1 MATFNT
7 AEYTKQA
14 DGLLS
19 NRVAGQIASGDIRI
33 AEAVYTTAGTE
44 AASDLVNVITLPI
57 GAVVLPENCRYAYEA
72 SGGTGTAISTLGD
85 AGDDDRYSATSVT
98 ITSAGTT
105 AVTAVTDRVLT
116 RYAVTASTNTV
127 IAKLGLSSGSVT
139 AGKKI
144 KFVIAYRLP

>member
-14 DGLLS
+14 DGRLS
-19 NRVAGQIASGDIRI
+19 NRVEGNLTSGDIRL
-33 AEAVYTTAGTE
+33 AETVYTTAGTE
-44 AASDLVNVITLPI
+44 AANDLVNVITLPI
-57 GAVVLPENCRYAYEA
+57 GAVVLPELCRYAYEA
-72 SGGTGTAISTLGD
+72 SGGTGTAIATLGD

-98 ITSAGTT
+98 ITSAGYT
-105 AVTAVTDRVLT
+105 AVTPVADRVLT
-116 RYAVTASTNTV
+116 RYAVTSATNTV

-139 AGKKI
+139 AGKKV

>member
-1 MATFNT
+1 
-7 AEYTKQA
+7 
-14 DGLLS
+14 
-19 NRVAGQIASGDIRI
+19 
-33 AEAVYTTAGTE
+33 
-44 AASDLVNVITLPI
+44 LVNVITLPV

-105 AVTAVTDRVLT
+105 AVTPVTDRVLT
-116 RYAVTASTNTV
+116 RYEVTASTNTV

-144 KFVIAYRLP
+144 KFVIGYRLP

>member
-19 NRVAGQIASGDIRI
+19 NRVDGQIASGDTRI

-44 AASDLVNVITLPI
+44 AAADLVNVITLPV

-105 AVTAVTDRVLT
+105 AVTPVTDRVLT
-116 RYAVTASTNTV
+116 RYEVTASTNTV

-144 KFVIAYRLP
+144 KFVIGYRLP